1 MQVERGQRRPGMDV
15 TTPRKRR
22 RDPLWARLAVIFGA
36 VLMMGSGTAIVSARV
51 IIGNATSN
59 IETTNLLGGA
69 AAAAGQPGGNDIK
82 GAVNMLLVGI
92 DARPKGSS
100 ETAVLA
106 DTIVVLH
113 IPASHDQAYLVS
125 IPRDWRVEIPAY
137 SKTGFNGG
145 TDKINAAFSY
155 GYQGPGTELEKRAR
169 GVDSLA
175 QTVHTITGIK
185 FNGAAIID
193 FAGFEKVVRTLGG
206 VNMCVDERAESIHL
220 GIDKKTGKIYK
231 LWYKEGVGIQDLPPG
246 AKPVVHEKG
255 CRRMSAELALDY
267 ARIRKGLSDGDY
279 GRQRHQQQLIKAI
292 AKEATSKGVIT
303 NPLKLN
309 DVIKAAGKAF
319 VLDTQ
324 GIPVE
329 DFVFTLRG
337 VAANDLVLVKTNAG
351 KFNTVKVG
359 GVDYQQLTD
368 ESLQMLAAV
377 RDGRLAEFV
386 LNNPQFTAKT

>member
-1 MQVERGQRRPGMDV
+1 MQVERGQRRPVTDV

-22 RDPLWARLAVIFGA
+22 RDPLWARLTVIFGA
-36 VLMMGSGTAIVSARV
+36 VLMMLSGTAIVGARV
-51 IIGNATSN
+51 VIGNATSN

-69 AAAAGQPGGNDIK
+69 AAAAGPGGNNIK
-82 GAVNMLLVGI
+82 GAVNLLLVGI
-92 DARPKGSS
+92 DARPDGSS
-100 ETAVLA
+100 ESGVLA
-106 DTIVVLH
+106 DTIVILH

-137 SKTGFNGG
+137 PKTGAGAS
-145 TDKINAAFSY
+145 TEKINGAFY
-155 GYQGPGTELEKRAR
+155 KGYRGGGTELEKRAR

-175 QTVHTITGIK
+175 QTIHTLTGIK

-193 FAGFEKVVRTLGG
+193 FAGFESVVKSLGG
-206 VNMCVDERAESIHL
+206 VDMCVDERAESIHL
-220 GIDKKTGKIYK
+220 GIDKKGKIYK

-246 AKPVVHEKG
+246 AKAVVHEKG
-255 CRRMSAELALDY
+255 CRRMSGELALDY
-267 ARIRKGLSDGDY
+267 ARIRKSLSDGDY

-309 DVIKAAGKAF
+309 NVIKAAGKAF

-337 VAANDLVLVKTNAG
+337 VAANDLVLIKTNAG
-351 KFNTVKVG
+351 KFNTEKING
-359 GVDYQQLTD
+359 QDFEQLSP

-377 RDGRLAEFV
+377 RDGRLADFV
-386 LNNPQFTAKT
+386 ITNPQFIAKT

>member
-1 MQVERGQRRPGMDV
+1 
-15 TTPRKRR
+15 
-22 RDPLWARLAVIFGA
+22 
-36 VLMMGSGTAIVSARV
+36 MMMSGTAIVGARV
-51 IIGNATSN
+51 VIGSATSK

-69 AAAAGQPGGNDIK
+69 AAAAAQPGGNNID
-82 GAVNMLLVGI
+82 GPVNLLLVGI

-125 IPRDWRVEIPAY
+125 IPRDWRVQIPAY
-137 SKTGFNGG
+137 PKTGYGG
-145 TDKINAAFSY
+145 STEKINSAFSY
-155 GYQGPGTELEKRAR
+155 GYQGGGTELEKRAR

-175 QTVHTITGIK
+175 QTVHSLTGIK

-193 FAGFEKVVRTLGG
+193 FAGFESVVKTLGG
-206 VNMCVDERAESIHL
+206 VNMCVSERAESIHL
-220 GIDKKTGKIYK
+220 GIDKKGKIYK

-255 CRRMSAELALDY
+255 CRRMSPELALDY
-267 ARIRKGLSDGDY
+267 ARIRKSLSDGDY
-279 GRQRHQQQLIKAI
+279 GRQNNQQQLIKAI
-292 AKEATSKGVIT
+292 AKEATSKGIIT

-329 DFVFTLRG
+329 DFIFTLRG
-337 VAANDLVLVKTNAG
+337 VAANDLVMTRTNEG
-351 KFNTVKVG
+351 KFNTVKIG
-359 GVDYQQLTD
+359 GVEYQQLTEKSMD
-368 ESLQMLAAV
+368 MLAAV

-386 LNNPQFTAKT
+386 IANPGFVSKA

>member
-1 MQVERGQRRPGMDV
+1 MQVKRGQRRPGTDV

-22 RDPLWARLAVIFGA
+22 RDPLWARLTVVFGA
-36 VLMMGSGTAIVSARV
+36 VLMMLSGTAIVGARV
-51 IIGNATSN
+51 VIGEATSN

-69 AAAAGQPGGNDIK
+69 AAAAGPKGNNIK
-82 GAVNMLLVGI
+82 GAVNLLLVGI

-113 IPASHDQAYLVS
+113 IPPSHDQAYLVS
-125 IPRDWRVEIPAY
+125 IPRDWRVRIPAY
-137 SKTGFNGG
+137 PKTGAGAS
-145 TDKINAAFSY
+145 TEKINGAFSK

-175 QTVHTITGIK
+175 QTIHTLTGIK

-193 FAGFEKVVRTLGG
+193 FAGFEAVVKTLGG
-206 VNMCVDERAESIHL
+206 VDMCVDERAESIHL
-220 GIDKKTGKIYK
+220 GIDKKGKIYK

-255 CRRMSAELALDY
+255 CRRMSPELALDY
-267 ARIRKGLSDGDY
+267 ARIRKSLSDGDY

-303 NPLKLN
+303 NPIKLN
-309 DVIKAAGKAF
+309 NVIKAAGKAF

-329 DFVFTLRG
+329 DFIFTLRG
-337 VAANDLVLVKTNAG
+337 VAANDLVLIKTNAG
-351 KFNTVKVG
+351 KFNTLTVNG
-359 GVDYQQLTD
+359 QDFEQLSE
-368 ESLQMLAAV
+368 ESLEMLAAV

-386 LNNPQFTAKT
+386 IANPQFIAKA

>member
-1 MQVERGQRRPGMDV
+1 MQVERGQRSPRTDV
-15 TTPRKRR
+15 PAPRKRR
-22 RDPLWARLAVIFGA
+22 RDPLWARLTVIFGA
-36 VLMMGSGTAIVSARV
+36 VLMMLSGTAIVGARV
-51 IIGNATSN
+51 VISNATSN

-69 AAAAGQPGGNDIK
+69 AAAAGPGGNNID
-82 GAVNMLLVGI
+82 GAVNLLLVGI

-100 ETAVLA
+100 ETSVLA

-113 IPASHDQAYLVS
+113 IPASHDQAYLIS
-125 IPRDWRVEIPAY
+125 IPRDWRVQIPAY
-137 SKTGFNGG
+137 PKTGAGES
-145 TDKINAAFSY
+145 TEKINGAFY
-155 GYQGPGTELEKRAR
+155 KGYQGGGTELEKRAR

-175 QTVHTITGIK
+175 QTVHTLTGIK

-193 FAGFEKVVRTLGG
+193 FAGFESVVEELGG
-206 VNMCVDERAESIHL
+206 VDMCVDERAESIHL
-220 GIDKKTGKIYK
+220 GIDKKGKIYK

-267 ARIRKGLSDGDY
+267 ARIRKSLSDGDY

-292 AKEATSKGVIT
+292 AEEATSTGVIT

-309 DVIKAAGKAF
+309 NVIKAAGKAF

-329 DFVFTLRG
+329 DFIFTLRG
-337 VAANDLVLVKTNAG
+337 VAANDLVLIKTNAG
-351 KFNTVKVG
+351 AFNTQTVG
-359 GVDYQQLTD
+359 GQEFEQLS
-368 ESLQMLAAV
+368 EQSMQMLGAV
-377 RDGRLAEFV
+377 RDGTLAEFLV
-386 LNNPQFTAKT
+386 GNPQFIAKT

>member
-1 MQVERGQRRPGMDV
+1 MQVERGQRRPGLDV

-22 RDPLWARLAVIFGA
+22 RDPLWARLTVILGA
-36 VLMMGSGTAIVSARV
+36 VLMMLSGTAIVGARV
-51 IIGNATSN
+51 VIGNATSN

-69 AAAAGQPGGNDIK
+69 AAAAGPGGNNIK
-82 GAVNMLLVGI
+82 GAVNLLLVGI

-100 ETAVLA
+100 ETSVLA

-125 IPRDWRVEIPAY
+125 IPRDWRVQIPAY
-137 SKTGFNGG
+137 PKTGYGG
-145 TDKINAAFSY
+145 STEKINSAFSY
-155 GYQGPGTELEKRAR
+155 GYQGGGTELEKRAR

-175 QTVHTITGIK
+175 QTVHSLTGIK

-193 FAGFEKVVRTLGG
+193 FAGFESVVKTLGG

-220 GIDKKTGKIYK
+220 GIDKKGKIYK
-231 LWYKEGVGIQDLPPG
+231 LWYKEGVGIQDLPAG

-267 ARIRKGLSDGDY
+267 ARIRKSLSDGDY

-309 DVIKAAGKAF
+309 NVIKAAGKAF

-329 DFVFTLRG
+329 DFIFTLRG
-337 VAANDLVLVKTNAG
+337 VAANDLVLIKTNAG
-351 KFNTVKVG
+351 KFNTEKVNG
-359 GVDYQQLTD
+359 QDFEQLS
-368 ESLQMLAAV
+368 EQSMQMLGAV
-377 RDGRLAEFV
+377 RDGRLADFV
-386 LNNPQFTAKT
+386 ISNPQFIAKT

>member
-1 MQVERGQRRPGMDV
+1 MQVERGQRRPLTDV

-22 RDPLWARLAVIFGA
+22 RDPLWARLTVIFGA
-36 VLMMGSGTAIVSARV
+36 ALMMLSGTTIVGARV
-51 IIGNATSN
+51 VIGNATSN

-69 AAAAGQPGGNDIK
+69 AAAAGQPGGNNIK
-82 GAVNMLLVGI
+82 GAVNLLLVGI

-100 ETAVLA
+100 ETSVLA

-125 IPRDWRVEIPAY
+125 IPRDWRVQIPPY
-137 SKTGFNGG
+137 PKTGFGG
-145 TDKINAAFSY
+145 STEKINSAFSY

-175 QTVHTITGIK
+175 QTVHTLTGIK

-193 FAGFEKVVRTLGG
+193 FAGFESVVKTLGG

-220 GIDKKTGKIYK
+220 GIDKKGKIYK

-267 ARIRKGLSDGDY
+267 ARIRKSLSDGDY

-303 NPLKLN
+303 NPIKLN
-309 DVIKAAGKAF
+309 NVIKAAGKAF

-329 DFVFTLRG
+329 DFIFTLRG
-337 VAANDLVLVKTNAG
+337 VAANDLVLIKTNAG
-351 KFNTVKVG
+351 KFNTQTVNG
-359 GVDYQQLTD
+359 QDYEQLS
-368 ESLQMLAAV
+368 EQSMQMLAAV
-377 RDGRLAEFV
+377 RDGRLADFV
-386 LNNPQFTAKT
+386 ISNPQFIAKT